1 MSVRNLEVLYKAES
15 MHDTMGRRGQ
25 PALWCLI
32 EPRMAGGMASVDRSL

>member
-1 MSVRNLEVLYKAES
+1 MSVRNLEVLYQAEP
-15 MHDTMGRRGQ
+15 MQDTMGRRGR